1 MKCPS
6 CDNDNDRVVDSRSA
20 RDGLAVRRRR
30 ECLNCGERFTTFEYI
45 ESRQLLV
52 VKRDGRRVEYDRGK
66 LISGIARACE
76 KRPVSA
82 AMMDGVGDAVE
93 KELLAELSREIP
105 SEKIGELVMKHLRA
119 LDEVAYVRF
128 ASVYRSFR
136 DVDEFM
142 SELRVLLDNRE
153 SGETDGD

>member
-1 MKCPS
+1 MKCPA
-6 CDNDNDRVVDSRSA
+6 CDNDNDRVVDSREG
-20 RDGLAVRRRR
+20 REGLAVRRRR
-30 ECLNCGERFTTFEYI
+30 ECLDCGERFTTFEYI

-93 KELLAELSREIP
+93 KELLAELSREIT
-105 SEKIGELVMKHLRA
+105 SELIGELVMKHLRA

-128 ASVYRSFR
+128 ASVYRSFK

-153 SGETDGD
+153 AGETDID